1 MRILGLILSF
11 IVFVSCLNDKNSPL
25 AYQPIVVD
33 TTTATN
39 PVLPAGPAVTS
50 CSPDTV
56 YFHQTI
62 LPLITSNCAMSGCH
76 DAISHK
82 EGVNLTDYTN
92 IMREVKVAS
101 PTSSDLYKCLIET
114 GDERM
119 PPAPAA
125 EFSLANKGLVLKWI
139 QQGAKNNSCVA
150 TAVNCDTT
158 SVSFSATVF
167 PTLKTYCTG
176 CHSGTTPSAGIDLN
190 SHAAV
195 KVYAANGKLMGSIN
209 HATGYKPMPSSTSKL
224 GTCEISQIKAWVA
237 EGTLNN

>member
-1 MRILGLILSF
+1 MRILGILVSLF
-11 IVFVSCLNDKNSPL
+11 FFVSCLNDKNAPL
-25 AYQPIVVD
+25 PDQPIVVD
-33 TTTATN
+33 TTTTTN

-62 LPLITSNCAMSGCH
+62 LPLITSNCAKSGCH
-76 DAISHK
+76 DAISK
-82 EGVNLTDYTN
+82 KDGVILTDYTN

-101 PTSSDLYKCLIET
+101 PASSDLYKCLNET
-114 GDERM
+114 GEDRM

-158 SVSFSATVF
+158 GVSFSATVF

-176 CHSGTTPSAGIDLN
+176 CHSGATPSAGIDLN

-195 KVYAANGKLMGSIN
+195 KVYAANGRLMGSIN
-209 HATGYKPMPSSTSKL
+209 HAVGYKPMPSSTSKL
-224 GTCEISQIKAWVA
+224 GTCEISQIKAWIA

>member
-1 MRILGLILSF
+1 MRILGILVSLF
-11 IVFVSCLNDKNSPL
+11 FFVSCLNDKNAPSPN
-25 AYQPIVVD
+25 QPIVVD

-56 YFHQTI
+56 YFQQTI
-62 LPLITSNCAMSGCH
+62 LPLITSNCAMSRCH
-76 DAISHK
+76 DAISK
-82 EGVNLTDYTN
+82 KDGVILTDYTN

-101 PTSSDLYKCLIET
+101 PASSDLYKCLNET
-114 GDERM
+114 GEDRM
-119 PPAPAA
+119 PPAPAP
-125 EFSLANKGLVLKWI
+125 EFSLANKALVLKWI

-150 TAVNCDTT
+150 SAVNCDTT
-158 SVSFSATVF
+158 GVSFSATVF

-176 CHSGTTPSAGIDLN
+176 CHSGATPSAGIDLN

-195 KVYAANGKLMGSIN
+195 KVYAANGKLLGSIN
-209 HATGYKPMPSSTSKL
+209 HSAGYKPMPSSTSKL
-224 GTCEISQIKAWVA
+224 GTCEISQIKAWIA

>member
-1 MRILGLILSF
+1 MRILGLILSIF
-11 IVFVSCLNDKNSPL
+11 VFVSCLNDKNSPL

-33 TTTATN
+33 TTTVTN
-39 PVLPAGPAVTS
+39 PVLPAGPAVSS

-56 YFHQTI
+56 YFKQTI
-62 LPLITSNCAMSGCH
+62 LPLVTSNCAMSGCH

-82 EGVNLTDYTN
+82 EGVILTDYTN
-92 IMREVKVAS
+92 IMREVKVSS
-101 PTSSDLYKCLIET
+101 PTSSDLYKCLNET

-125 EFSLANKGLVLKWI
+125 EFSLSNKANLLKWI

-150 TAVNCDTT
+150 TALNCDTT
-158 SVSFSATVF
+158 GVSFSATIF

-190 SHAAV
+190 SHAAI

-209 HATGYKPMPSSTSKL
+209 HAVGYIPMPSSTSKL
-224 GTCEISQIKAWVA
+224 GTCEISQIKAWIA